1 MKKWIS
7 MSLNLINQNQ
17 VNKTFQKKVKN
28 KINPKIKNKKA
39 VQILFMNNKFK
50 K

>member
-1 MKKWIS
+1 MKKWTS

-28 KINPKIKNKKA
+28 KINLKIKNKKA
-39 VQILFMNNKFK
+39 VQILFMNNKSK